1 MNYQTNGESAKIAAG
16 AAAAFIFVG
25 LLAMIALAF
34 LWMPP
39 PL

>member
-1 MNYQTNGESAKIAAG
+1 MNNQIAAG
-16 AAAAFIFVG
+16 AIASVVTVG